1 MHKPSSWL
9 LAAFV
14 ISGLVVPAKQSSAQS
29 PGNAPK
35 AGTRL
40 ITLGTAGGPVPRA
53 KRAQSSNLLIVN
65 GTPYLI
71 DAGDGVARRLAK
83 LKFNLRS
90 LGTIFITHG
99 HNDHTGG
106 LPHLLSVQWGAQRS
120 QPINVYGPPGTQGM
134 IKAAIGYLNYDA
146 EIRISDGNRTTPIE
160 KVFFGHDVGSGQVY
174 QDANITV
181 TAVENT
187 HFHFPAGSPGYG
199 KYKSYSYRFKTPDRV
214 IVFTGDTGASDALA
228 DLAKDADVLVSEVV
242 SVDDIKEARTRD
254 GRWQAMSPKEQQEF
268 IRHMIEEH
276 ITPEQ
281 IGKMATRANVKTVIL
296 SHLTQRPDSDDYTAW
311 ADEVRKHFSG
321 QVLIA
326 EDLKEF

>member
-1 MHKPSSWL
+1 MHQQSSWL
-9 LAAFV
+9 LAACV

-29 PGNAPK
+29 PAPK

-65 GTPYLI
+65 GMPYLV
-71 DAGDGVARRLAK
+71 DAGDGTARRLAK

-146 EIRISDGNRTTPIE
+146 EIRISDGSRTTPIE
-160 KVFFGHDVGSGQVY
+160 QVFFGHDVGTGQVY

-199 KYKSYSYRFKTPDRV
+199 KYKSYSYRRLHSL
-214 IVFTGDTGASDALA
+214 GGRS
-228 DLAKDADVLVSEVV
+228 
-242 SVDDIKEARTRD
+242 KEALLRPGAHCRGLEGILMAASELRQSLLWPLLQGESDT
-254 GRWQAMSPKEQQEF
+254 
-268 IRHMIEEH
+268 
-276 ITPEQ
+276 ITSA
-281 IGKMATRANVKTVIL
+281 G
-296 SHLTQRPDSDDYTAW
+296 
-311 ADEVRKHFSG
+311 
-321 QVLIA
+321 
-326 EDLKEF
+326 

>member
-1 MHKPSSWL
+1 MQKHPSRL
-9 LAAFV
+9 IAALIAGGIAAAAPSF
-14 ISGLVVPAKQSSAQS
+14 AQS
-29 PGNAPK
+29 PGTAPK

-40 ITLGTAGGPVPRA
+40 ITLGTTGGPVPRA

-83 LKFNLRS
+83 LKFNFRS

-146 EIRISDGNRTTPIE
+146 EIRISDGSRTTPIE
-160 KVFFGHDVGSGQVY
+160 QVFFGHDVGTGQAY
-174 QDANITV
+174 HDANITV

-214 IVFTGDTGASDALA
+214 IVFTGDTGASDALT
-228 DLAKDADVLVSEVV
+228 DLAKDADILVSEVV
-242 SVDDIKEARTRD
+242 SVDDVKEARIRD
-254 GRWQAMSPKEQQEF
+254 GRWQAMSPKEQQEY
-268 IRHMIEEH
+268 IRHMVEEH

-296 SHLTQRPDSDDYTAW
+296 SHLTPRPDSDDYSAW

-321 QVLIA
+321 QVLVA